1 MERLG
6 CVDVRALPLQLLLR
20 AHPGWRALPVVV
32 VDRDKPTGLIQW
44 ANEHAYARRIFPG
57 MRYAAA
63 LSLSREV
70 RGGVVQDAEIGDAVK
85 LLAQRLWCFSP
96 RIEPSPRERGVFWL
110 DATGLRHIFP
120 SFDTWAARIC
130 GDLREIGLHA
140 IAAVGFSRFGSYAA
154 ARSSA
159 HNRVFQSAEEE
170 RAYLR
175 QVPIERIL
183 ADATLRD
190 TLFKLGIETLGAFID
205 LPAAGIRKRFG
216 VEAAELHRFARGE
229 GWDTLDPEPLFEP
242 IERSE
247 PLDFPEDNCE
257 RLLFRFAGMLH
268 GMLGELSARHE
279 ALKTLRFWLRLG
291 DGSEPDGEVSPAVPT
306 LDANQVLLLLR
317 LRLAALTLTASVME
331 IKARALGVP
340 FSQQQLALFQ
350 ESALR
355 NVDAAHR
362 AFATIRAE
370 LGNDAVV
377 RAWLC
382 EGQLPEAQYAWERLH
397 TLAVPRPVRAASR
410 PLVRLIYAPPV
421 ELPPSDRREP
431 DGWLIA
437 GIAEGPV
444 EEVIGPQIVSGGWWT
459 KDVSRAYFYVRTR
472 SGRWLWI
479 YHDHQR
485 RRWFL
490 QGEVQ

>member
-20 AHPGWRALPVVV
+20 THPDWRTLPVVV
-32 VDRDKPTGLIQW
+32 VDRDKSTGLIQW

-63 LSLSREV
+63 LSLSRDL
-70 RGGVVQDAEIGDAVK
+70 RGGVVQEAEIGDAVD
-85 LLAQRLWCFSP
+85 LLTRRLWCFSP
-96 RIEPSPRERGVFWL
+96 RIEPSPREHGIFWL
-110 DATGLRHIFP
+110 DASGLRNIFP
-120 SFDTWAARIC
+120 SFDAWATRIC
-130 GDLREIGLHA
+130 DDLRAIQLHA
-140 IAAVGFSRFGSYAA
+140 IVAVGFSRFGSYAG

-159 HNRVFQSAEEE
+159 RNRVFQSANEE

-175 QVPIERIL
+175 RVPIERII
-183 ADATLRD
+183 ADASLRD
-190 TLFKLGIETLGAFID
+190 TLFKLGVETLGAFID
-205 LPAAGIRKRFG
+205 LPAGGIRKRFG
-216 VEAAELHRFARGE
+216 AEAYELHRFARGE
-229 GWDTLDPEPLFEP
+229 GWDTLDPEVLFEP
-242 IERSE
+242 VERRE
-247 PLDFPEDNCE
+247 PLDYPEDNSE

-268 GMLGELSARHE
+268 GMLSELSARHE
-279 ALKTLRFWLRLG
+279 ALKMLRFWLHLG
-291 DGSEPDGEVSPAVPT
+291 DGSQQESEISPAIPT
-306 LDANQVLLLLR
+306 LDANQILVLLR
-317 LRLAALTLTASVME
+317 LRLSAITLTASVME
-331 IKARALGVP
+331 IKVRAIGVAA
-340 FSQQQLALFQ
+340 SQQQLALFQ

-355 NVDAAHR
+355 NVDAAQR

-377 RAWLC
+377 YARLC
-382 EGQLPEAQYAWERLH
+382 EGQLPEAQYAWERLY
-397 TLAVPRPVRAASR
+397 TLAIPKSPRMASR
-410 PLVRLIYAPPV
+410 QLVRLIYAPAV
-421 ELPPSDRREP
+421 ELPPSDRHEP

-444 EEVIGPQIVSGGWWT
+444 EEVVGPQIVSGGWWT

-485 RRWFL
+485 RRWYL

>member
-32 VDRDKPTGLIQW
+32 VDRDKPAGLIQW

-63 LSLSREV
+63 LSLSRDV
-70 RGGVVQDAEIGDAVK
+70 RGGAVQDAEIADAVK
-85 LLAQRLWCFSP
+85 LVTRRLWCFSP

-110 DATGLRHIFP
+110 DASGLRHIFP
-120 SFDTWAARIC
+120 SFDAWAARIC
-130 GDLREIGLHA
+130 EDLREIDLHA
-140 IAAVGFSRFGSYAA
+140 IVAVGFSRFGSFAA
-154 ARSSA
+154 ARSSTRNKIF
-159 HNRVFQSAEEE
+159 HSPGEE
-170 RAYLR
+170 RAYLHR
-175 QVPIERIL
+175 VPIERII
-183 ADATLRD
+183 ADAPLRD
-190 TLFKLGIETLGAFID
+190 TLFKLGVETLGAFID
-205 LPAAGIRKRFG
+205 LPAAGIRRRFG
-216 VEAAELHRFARGE
+216 VEAYELHRFARGD
-229 GWDTLDPEPLFEP
+229 GWDTLDPEPLLEP
-242 IERSE
+242 VERRE
-247 PLDFPEDNCE
+247 PLDYPEDNCE

-268 GMLGELSARHE
+268 AMLGELSARHE
-279 ALKTLRFWLRLG
+279 SLKTLHFCLKLG
-291 DGSEPDGEVSPAVPT
+291 DGAEPEGEVSPAVPT
-306 LDANQVLLLLR
+306 LDANPILVLLR
-317 LRLAALTLTASVME
+317 LRLGALTLTASVME
-331 IKARALGVP
+331 IKARAIGVA
-340 FSQQQLALFQ
+340 SSHQQLALFR
-350 ESALR
+350 ENALR

-362 AFATIRAE
+362 AFAKVRAE

-377 RAWLC
+377 CARLC
-382 EGQLPEAQYAWERLH
+382 EGQLPEAQYTWERLH
-397 TLAVPRPVRAASR
+397 TLPIPKPVQVASR
-410 PLVRLIYAPPV
+410 QLVRLIYAPPV

-459 KDVSRAYFYVRTR
+459 KEVSRAYFYVRTR

-485 RRWFL
+485 RRWYL